1 MRTCSRPPFS
11 LLTLPPTSS
20 RTGLPMLAEEDKS
33 QARRIN
39 SRSTRLR
46 SRSRWSPRSRPDGEI
61 LVGKCVLG
69 PSIFLR
75 EEEWDSAVP
84 MPQSPDLKGHK
95 KKAGK
100 KKAVRRGENDW
111 SHGTPMGPSTKASLA
126 CLHLGRSLGAE
137 KRKGDEEKVF
147 FPLSFSPISFPFFTL
162 ALLAHFSPLSPP
174 LILLFAFVKRGNS
187 KHSRLH
193 LSFGVHGFFSYRR
206 NIFVPFQY
214 DPVQVHGALQE
225 ERRHHRDTGKRF
237 FFKKNTSVSLTLKS
251 K

>member
-1 MRTCSRPPFS
+1 
-11 LLTLPPTSS
+11 
-20 RTGLPMLAEEDKS
+20 
-33 QARRIN
+33 
-39 SRSTRLR
+39 
-46 SRSRWSPRSRPDGEI
+46 
-61 LVGKCVLG
+61 
-69 PSIFLR
+69 
-75 EEEWDSAVP
+75 

-162 ALLAHFSPLSPP
+162 ALLAHFFPP
-174 LILLFAFVKRGNS
+174 FAPINLAFAFVKRGNS

-193 LSFGVHGFFSYRR
+193 LSFGVRGFFLIDE
-206 NIFVPFQY
+206 IFFFLFSTTQFKCMVLY
-214 DPVQVHGALQE
+214 
-225 ERRHHRDTGKRF
+225 KRSDDIIEIQASDF
-237 FFKKNTSVSLTLKS
+237 FFKKNLSFPHINKQ